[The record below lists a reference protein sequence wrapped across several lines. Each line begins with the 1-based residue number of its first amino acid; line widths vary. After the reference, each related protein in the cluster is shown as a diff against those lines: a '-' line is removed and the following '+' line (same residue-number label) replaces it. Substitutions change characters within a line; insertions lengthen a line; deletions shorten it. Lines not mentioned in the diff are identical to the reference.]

1 MLDGEPE
8 MECFMG
14 VMVICTI
21 WVGNIALLSLT
32 TVFFL
37 VERGIVFFLVKT

>member
-1 MLDGEPE
+1 LKGIEEMLDGEPE

-21 WVGNIALLSLT
+21 WVGNIALL
-32 TVFFL
+32 